1 MWMSQHRSFW
11 PGFIESGIVLSNQSP
26 EQGQGYPSRQW
37 RCSHLYGTARR
48 GEQRMR
54 RREEQSCREWGD
66 FSGERDDD
74 RSHSSSCEASRF
86 SCVRPLVANTWFYF
100 VFKLLWN
107 RLQSY
112 IPAEPQHPG
121 FSFQADAQNSEVL
134 FSYKHVLWL
143 PLCLAIHIPWTH
155 LWEKIICLHQ
165 KQLLHHLM
173 HVSPFTWRGSLILN
187 PSNLPRTRLSPF
199 RFTSCAFLRTK
210 GQKTALMTSETC
222 SSVPGQL
229 HFAFNWMVLW
239 RHRHFMLLES
249 QKKAAWTT
257 YRFFVW
263 HQLKRN
269 DNRKENFSDGN
280 VIWGFSL
287 PPWHGAEQQAAEVNH
302 AASLHPGM
310 RDSFPHNWPE
320 NERT

>member
-1 MWMSQHRSFW
+1 MWMSQHRCFW

-74 RSHSSSCEASRF
+74 RSHSSSCEASRRF
-86 SCVRPLVANTWFYF
+86 SCIRPLVANTWFYF

-143 PLCLAIHIPWTH
+143 PLCLAIHIPWTR

-165 KQLLHHLM
+165 KQLLHHLTRFPFHM
-173 HVSPFTWRGSLILN
+173 EGKSHPKSFQPTKNTSFPLQIHLLCTSTHQRAEKSPHDLGDMLFSAWPTALCLQLDGSLETRGILCCW
-187 PSNLPRTRLSPF
+187 RAKRRLLEQL
-199 RFTSCAFLRTK
+199 TAFLF
-210 GQKTALMTSETC
+210 GTS
-222 SSVPGQL
+222 
-229 HFAFNWMVLW
+229 
-239 RHRHFMLLES
+239 
-249 QKKAAWTT
+249 
-257 YRFFVW
+257 
-263 HQLKRN
+263 
-269 DNRKENFSDGN
+269 
-280 VIWGFSL
+280 
-287 PPWHGAEQQAAEVNH
+287 
-302 AASLHPGM
+302 
-310 RDSFPHNWPE
+310 
-320 NERT
+320 